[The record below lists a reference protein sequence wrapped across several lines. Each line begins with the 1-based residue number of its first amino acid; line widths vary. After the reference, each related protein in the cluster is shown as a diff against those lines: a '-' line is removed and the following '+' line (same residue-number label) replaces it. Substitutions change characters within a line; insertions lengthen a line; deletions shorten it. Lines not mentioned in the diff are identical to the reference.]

1 MRVIVVEIALMLLL
15 LSASNYVNEA
25 ISNNK
30 QVTWQAWLGI
40 RRSHAS
46 KFSEQ
51 THSLPRN
58 SGAAWAM
65 TTHK

>member
-1 MRVIVVEIALMLLL
+1 MVKIALMLLL

-40 RRSHAS
+40 RRSHVQIQVQSSVNKPTVYPAIL
-46 KFSEQ
+46 EP
-51 THSLPRN
+51 HGP
-58 SGAAWAM
+58 
-65 TTHK
+65 